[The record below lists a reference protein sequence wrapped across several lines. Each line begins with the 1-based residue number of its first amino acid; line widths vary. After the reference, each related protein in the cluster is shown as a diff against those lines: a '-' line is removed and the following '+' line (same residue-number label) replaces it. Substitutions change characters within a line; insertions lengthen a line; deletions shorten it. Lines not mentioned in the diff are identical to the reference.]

1 MLATLS
7 AVLVPD
13 NGVASGLS
21 QGPLWLR
28 LYPGT
33 FFSFASSDSGGQR
46 QLTLSQFLVYSYPA
60 CLHNSIVRE
69 GEARTTV
76 FIV

>member
-7 AVLVPD
+7 EVLVPD

-33 FFSFASSDSGGQR
+33 FFSLASSDSGGQR
-46 QLTLSQFLVYSYPA
+46 QLTLSQFLVYG
-60 CLHNSIVRE
+60 L
-69 GEARTTV
+69 
-76 FIV
+76 

>member
-7 AVLVPD
+7 EVLVPD

-33 FFSFASSDSGGQR
+33 FFSLASSDSGGQR
-46 QLTLSQFLVYSYPA
+46 QLTLSVFSLWTV
-60 CLHNSIVRE
+60 SILIPSLSSQQHCE
-69 GEARTTV
+69 GGRGKN
-76 FIV
+76 